1 VPAGQVSVSFG
12 VGGKVV
18 VTQFDAEAITLGAA
32 ITPGPRL
39 VVIGSTSFWGHD
51 SCQLCEAI
59 AADLAGVAVLV
70 ALTGGM
76 DGVGL
81 TFGRTLAAARRAAGQ
96 PENLFHLLPR
106 GMGPCDSGVT
116 LGAGIDYHDRRE
128 VLGRVGH
135 AYLVIEGGPG
145 TEHEA
150 AVAAGRGAP
159 VIPLGRTG
167 GHAGELHRWASC
179 PPGFPRA
186 DWDLLADVSVP
197 LKQVVAAVGRL
208 VWLSLARH
216 AEPSA
221 APDPGG
227 IMSFLNLRLFR
238 RRSR

>member
-1 VPAGQVSVSFG
+1 VDA
-12 VGGKVV
+12 V
-18 VTQFDAEAITLGAA
+18 VTQYDAEARMLGAA

-51 SCQLCEAI
+51 SRQLCEAI
-59 AADLAGVAVLV
+59 AAELAELAALV
-70 ALTGGM
+70 AITGGM

-81 TFGRTLAAARRAAGQ
+81 TFGRAFAAARRELGQ

-145 TEHEA
+145 TEHES

-167 GHAGELHRWASC
+167 GHAGELYSRASC
-179 PPGFPRA
+179 PAGLPRA
-186 DWDLLADVSVP
+186 DWDLLADAAAPHGQIIS
-197 LKQVVAAVGRL
+197 AVGRL
-208 VWLSLARH
+208 VRLALARY
-216 AEPSA
+216 A
-221 APDPGG
+221 APGTSLGSPGE
-227 IMSFLNLRLFR
+227 
-238 RRSR
+238 

>member
-1 VPAGQVSVSFG
+1 M
-12 VGGKVV
+12 
-18 VTQFDAEAITLGAA
+18 VTQYDAEARMVGAA

-51 SCQLCEAI
+51 SRRLCEAI
-59 AADLAGVAVLV
+59 AAELAEIAALV
-70 ALTGGM
+70 AMTGGM

-81 TFGRTLAAARRAAGQ
+81 SFGRAFAAARRAAGQ

-106 GMGPCDSGVT
+106 GMAPCDSGAT

-135 AYLVIEGGPG
+135 VYLVIEGGPG

-167 GHAGELHRWASC
+167 GHAGELYPRARC
-179 PPGFPRA
+179 PAGLPRA
-186 DWDLLADVSVP
+186 DWDLLADAAAPHGQIVS
-197 LKQVVAAVGRL
+197 AVGRL
-208 VWLSLARH
+208 VRLALPRP
-216 AEPSA
+216 AGASA
-221 APDPGG
+221 AADRGG
-227 IMSFLNLRLFR
+227 TR
-238 RRSR
+238 

>member
-1 VPAGQVSVSFG
+1 
-12 VGGKVV
+12 V
-18 VTQFDAEAITLGAA
+18 VTQYDAEAQTVAAA

-51 SCQLCEAI
+51 SRQLCEAI
-59 AADLAGVAVLV
+59 AAELAEIAGLVAV
-70 ALTGGM
+70 TGGM

-81 TFGRTLAAARRAAGQ
+81 AFGRAFAAARRAAGR

-106 GMGPCDSGVT
+106 GLGPCDSGVT
-116 LGAGIDYHDRRE
+116 LGAGVDYHDRRE

-167 GHAGELHRWASC
+167 GHAGELHPRACC
-179 PPGFPRA
+179 PPGLPRA
-186 DWDLLADVSVP
+186 DWGLLADAGAP
-197 LKQVVAAVGRL
+197 HGQIVAVVGRL
-208 VWLSLARH
+208 VRGAVARH
-216 AEPSA
+216 AEPGA
-221 APDPGG
+221 AAD
-227 IMSFLNLRLFR
+227 R
-238 RRSR
+238 RRYTG